1 MVENDQKSAGKKGKS
16 VAMFEDL
23 SILQIASLITAV
35 AVVVAFAAGIAAAG
49 LTDHFLDRR

>member
-1 MVENDQKSAGKKGKS
+1 
-16 VAMFEDL
+16 MFEDL

-49 LTDHFLDRR
+49 LTDRFLDRR